1 MRAEGASGPAARHQ
15 VAEGADAIEEC
26 YRRGWTDGLP
36 VVPPTEARVAAMLEA
51 AGLPPGHVLG
61 EVEVRRR
68 VLTAERVAANAV
80 MAGCLPGHFPV
91 VLAVLD
97 AFLAHEPNVLHE
109 VSAATNAPGF
119 LILVNGPLRKALDLA
134 CTDQVIGSAN
144 RANATIARA
153 LRLTLMN
160 VLEARPGV
168 LDRGCMGSLSKAG
181 ICFGEDE
188 EGSPW
193 PPFHTTRGF
202 AAGDSVVTVAS
213 VQDPEMLGNR
223 YGRTAE
229 SLMDAT
235 ADAMASH
242 GLATHFTFTR
252 TEWFWLVGRWHAE
265 TLAGAGWTR
274 ARIQQ
279 YVWERAWRT
288 RAELKRLGALRGD
301 PEPGDEAARVLAAAR
316 PEDIFLVRAGGE
328 SGIYSTLIK
337 VYIGMPATT
346 VRVGAR
352 HGAPAE
358 AQP

>member
-1 MRAEGASGPAARHQ
+1 M
-15 VAEGADAIEEC
+15 
-26 YRRGWTDGLP
+26 
-36 VVPPTEARVAAMLEA
+36 
-51 AGLPPGHVLG
+51 
-61 EVEVRRR
+61 
-68 VLTAERVAANAV
+68 
-80 MAGCLPGHFPV
+80 
-91 VLAVLD
+91 
-97 AFLAHEPNVLHE
+97 
-109 VSAATNAPGF
+109 
-119 LILVNGPLRKALDLA
+119 
-134 CTDQVIGSAN
+134 
-144 RANATIARA
+144 ATIETIYVVNHSHTDIGFTDHQD
-153 LRLTLMN
+153 L
-160 VLEARPGV
+160 
-168 LDRGCMGSLSKAG
+168 
-181 ICFGEDE
+181 CFRQHREFIDQ
-188 EGSPW
+188 
-193 PPFHTTRGF
+193 
-202 AAGDSVVTVAS
+202 AMD
-213 VQDPEMLGNR
+213 
-223 YGRTAE
+223 
-229 SLMDAT
+229 LMDAT

-352 HGAPAE
+352 HGRPSRTLAERRQVSPVDRQVNPEQEWLRQTRLGGLRLCRLPATQSRCDRRLPT
-358 AQP
+358 ASGRWRVDHRLPRHQARPHRPQHGLHA